1 MAATET
7 VNSVL
12 RSDVESIV
20 NRWLVDYY
28 LFLATELF
36 KNEEYSDFCEIRD
49 VLQSVLA
56 RPLESTDSMRL
67 KIQVLQLLSRI
78 NDGDRLDLTFDSD
91 DSVSPLESALMLLE
105 NISEEYNIPQQDFE
119 SVSTSLKEM
128 IVGIFIKDNRFERA
142 KELLNKH
149 FPKPMVGKKAI
160 FMGLISQK
168 SNTHEVIE
176 QINFQR
182 FKAEVYAF
190 CQRLCPF
197 TVPFLQKAARQLI
210 DKRQMEEDNG
220 AVGPDEQDEPG
231 PSSTPQINTDH
242 KHTIIQRSRLE
253 ATYKAL
259 AAGSDKRTFT
269 QLEEEVESEEQ
280 VRTEKEI
287 SLRLS
292 PPHRKS
298 VILDSER
305 DSGSPMEGSPADQPP
320 QTDTVPP
327 TQAGSLSKT
336 PRSKAPI
343 TLRNRRLYTVAQ
355 LVIEPDS
362 QGSSQCTSASQEL
375 EAEVTTEEPE
385 QTLDISHKRHLQS
398 PETDSE
404 VSIATKKRS
413 RTAINRVN
421 RASSSL
427 EELSADSEEETRRS
441 VTSES
446 VRVRKHHNQTN
457 SSQSR
462 DKGNTDEFSITDY
475 SLDSSPNLFPRHPLP
490 RTSSTPQK
498 DPVEEPGPSGS
509 KWKQLFNNA
518 KESKDTWNDEDMLF
532 TKKSESPNKST
543 VSNSGQRRKWTES
556 ESQKLRDG
564 VKRFGE
570 GAWGKIRAH
579 YSLDSR
585 TNVNLKDRWR
595 TMKKSKLV

>member
-421 RASSSL
+421 R
-427 EELSADSEEETRRS
+427 
-441 VTSES
+441 
-446 VRVRKHHNQTN
+446 
-457 SSQSR
+457 

-532 TKKSESPNKST
+532 TKKSGNILQIYA
-543 VSNSGQRRKWTES
+543 SN
-556 ESQKLRDG
+556 
-564 VKRFGE
+564 
-570 GAWGKIRAH
+570 
-579 YSLDSR
+579 
-585 TNVNLKDRWR
+585 
-595 TMKKSKLV
+595 